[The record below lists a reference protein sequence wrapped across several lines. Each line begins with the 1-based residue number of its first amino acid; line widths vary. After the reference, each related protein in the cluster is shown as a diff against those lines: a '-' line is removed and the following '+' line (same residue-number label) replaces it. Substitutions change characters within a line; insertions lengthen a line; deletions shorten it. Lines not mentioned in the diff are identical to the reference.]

1 MISLTRLN
9 GQRFALNP
17 DLIERLDVTPDT
29 VVTLIDGAKYL
40 VSESLDEV
48 IVEIRRYRAS
58 VVALA
63 NAGDIPVEVTAI
75 TDPVPP
81 PVPRVLRIVGEG
93 DL

>member
-1 MISLTRLN
+1 MITLTRLN

-40 VSESLDEV
+40 VSECLEDV
-48 IVEIRRYRAS
+48 IAEIRNYRAS

-63 NAGDIPVEVTAI
+63 NSGDVPVEVTAL
-75 TDPVPP
+75 PP
-81 PVPRVLRIVGEG
+81 APRTLRVVAGEG
-93 DL
+93 DV

>member
-9 GQRFALNP
+9 GHRFALNP
-17 DLIERLDVTPDT
+17 DLIERVDVTPDT

-48 IVEIRRYRAS
+48 IAEIRTFRAS

-63 NAGDIPVEVTAI
+63 NSGENIVSEDTSLPVTP
-75 TDPVPP
+75 TPL
-81 PVPRVLRIVGEG
+81 RVVHGEEA
-93 DL
+93 